1 MNAVTMKPIFL
12 LVLPTL
18 LLAVLLGVDNVVD
31 AFQLMNHHH
40 HDNHRSCN
48 GRGRYQF
55 DPAGHNNPAPTIRR
69 MRTIIPVPSLA
80 SSSTDE
86 EEVTAADS
94 VGTNNSIN
102 VDGQIEVAL
111 QLLYTAA
118 ETKAEDGDAVVA
130 ALLDLERLMR
140 AKNKA
145 DPTQAESTLNA
156 LSGNGSGAS
165 WRLIFTTGTVD
176 TQKRTGRVNYF
187 PIKATQSFNNN
198 VSPWLIE
205 NGIYVGDFPLVKFK
219 GDFDW
224 TVQKSGVTKL
234 TFDFTSLRLLNFFDL
249 ALKAGEAAS
258 LGAKSGLGSDANVA
272 LEKQGK
278 RAFFNWISADDKIAT
293 ARGGGGGLALWKRV
307 EYEGGQ

>member
-1 MNAVTMKPIFL
+1 MREVLVKMKLAFL
-12 LVLPTL
+12 LVLSTL
-18 LLAVLLGVDNVVD
+18 LLVILGVDNRSVVD
-31 AFQLMNHHH
+31 AFHLHQSCRRGGCNQLDSLGRVQRPTSGTDMMNVCPL
-40 HDNHRSCN
+40 S
-48 GRGRYQF
+48 
-55 DPAGHNNPAPTIRR
+55 
-69 MRTIIPVPSLA
+69 SLA

-86 EEVTAADS
+86 EEVATADT
-94 VGTNNSIN
+94 VGNNVN
-102 VDGQIEVAL
+102 VDEQIKKAL

-118 ETKAEDGDAVVA
+118 ETKAEDSDTVVA
-130 ALLDLERLMR
+130 ALLDLEKLMR
-140 AKNKA
+140 TKNKVNPA
-145 DPTQAESTLNA
+145 QTNSTLTA
-156 LSGNGSGAS
+156 LSGNGNGAS
-165 WRLIFTTGTVD
+165 WRLIFTTGTIN
-176 TQKRTGRVNYF
+176 TQQRTGRVNYF

-205 NGIYVGDFPLVKFK
+205 NGIYAGDFPLLKFK

-234 TFDFTSLRLLNFFDL
+234 TFDFTSLKLLNFLDL
-249 ALKAGEAAS
+249 QLKAGEAAS

-307 EYEGGQ
+307 DYEGGQ